1 MIPYQR
7 EVTIMIDK
15 RNIVLMG
22 LIFVGF
28 LLYNQWTLE
37 HATKTQPKAAQT
49 TASVDGLP
57 PSTVLKDNE
66 SLPPGSVV
74 KQQQVVPETPE
85 VVSASRLVHVR
96 TDVIDVTIDRKG
108 GNIVS
113 AKLLDYHEKLKS
125 LEPIQLLNDTPDK
138 LYVAQSG
145 LLGKLGPDKSDGQA
159 LFESSQKEYSL
170 ADGQNE
176 ISVDLTWKE
185 NGINVSKTFKFI
197 RGKHDIAVNYSI
209 NNNSNQEWVGN
220 FYAQIRRKKEEQSS
234 SFGLNTYQGPSI
246 STDSKPYEKLS
257 YKKMTKSDLSQSS
270 QGGWIAMQQRYF
282 VSAWIPDQAQTNH
295 YFTRAESHDI
305 FTVGFVGPELKVAPG
320 GKATTGGKFY
330 VGPELEK
337 PLAALAPHLEL
348 VIDYGWLWII
358 SSAIFWVMSKIY
370 NVVGNWGWSIILV
383 TLLIKLAFY
392 KLSAT
397 SYKSMAKMR
406 DLQPRLELLKQRYG
420 NDKQKMSKATMELY
434 KTEKVNPL
442 GGCLPML
449 IQIPVFIA
457 LYYVLIESVH
467 LRHAPFMLWIQDLS
481 VKDPLFIL
489 PILMGASMFVQQL
502 LNPPPPDPMQAKIM
516 KYALPIFFTVFFM
529 TFPAG
534 LVLYW
539 LVNNCLSILQQWYI
553 MKTFSK

>member
-1 MIPYQR
+1 MTLYQR
-7 EVTIMIDK
+7 EVKNMIDK

-22 LIFVGF
+22 LVFVGF

-37 HATKTQPKAAQT
+37 RTTKAQAQPMQT
-49 TASVDGLP
+49 SASVDGLP
-57 PSTVLKDNE
+57 PSTVLNDKQ

-74 KQQQVVPETPE
+74 QQQVAQESTENIP
-85 VVSASRLVHVR
+85 SSRLIHVS
-96 TDVIDVTIDRKG
+96 TDVLDITIDKKG

-113 AKLLDYHEKLKS
+113 AKLLDYHKKLKS
-125 LEPIQLLNDTPDK
+125 AEPIQILNDSAEK

-145 LLGKLGPDKSDGQA
+145 LLSKLGPDKSEGQA
-159 LFESSQKEYSL
+159 TFESSQNDYMMKE
-170 ADGQNE
+170 GQHDLNVD
-176 ISVDLTWKE
+176 ISWSE
-185 NGINVSKTFKFI
+185 NGLKVTKVFHFTRSKYDV
-197 RGKHDIAVNYSI
+197 GVEYSI
-209 NNNSNQEWVGN
+209 NNSSGQDWVGN
-220 FYAQIRRKKEEQSS
+220 FYAQLRRKKEEQSS
-234 SFGLNTYQGPSI
+234 TLGLNTYQGPSI
-246 STDSKPYEKLS
+246 STDSKPYEKIN
-257 YKKMTKSDLSQSS
+257 YKKMAKSDLSQTSK
-270 QGGWIAMQQRYF
+270 GGWIAMQQRYF
-282 VSAWIPDQAQTNH
+282 VSVWIPDQTQTNH
-295 YFTRAESHDI
+295 FFSRADKNDI
-305 FTVGFVGPELKVAPG
+305 FTVGFVGPELKIPSGAKTSV
-320 GKATTGGKFY
+320 GGKFY

-370 NVVGNWGWSIILV
+370 SVIGNWGWSIILV
-383 TLLIKLAFY
+383 TLLIKLMFY

-397 SYKSMAKMR
+397 SYRSMAKMR
-406 DLQPRLELLKQRYG
+406 DLAPRLELLKQRYG

-434 KTEKVNPL
+434 KAEKVNPL

-467 LRHAPFMLWIQDLS
+467 LRHAPFMLWIKDLS

-489 PILMGASMFVQQL
+489 PILMGISMFVQQL
-502 LNPPPPDPMQAKIM
+502 LNPPAPDPVQAKIM
-516 KYALPIFFTVFFM
+516 KYALPLFFTVFFM

-539 LVNNCLSILQQWYI
+539 LVNNCLSILQQWYV

>member
-1 MIPYQR
+1 MTLYQR
-7 EVTIMIDK
+7 EVKNMIDK

-22 LIFVGF
+22 LVFVGF

-37 HATKTQPKAAQT
+37 HATKAQAKTAQT
-49 TASVDGLP
+49 ASSVDGIP
-57 PSTVLKDNE
+57 PSTVLNDKQ

-74 KQQQVVPETPE
+74 QQQVAQESTENIPP
-85 VVSASRLVHVR
+85 SRLIHVS
-96 TDVIDVTIDRKG
+96 TDVLDITIDKKG

-113 AKLLDYHEKLKS
+113 AKLLDYHKKLKGE
-125 LEPIQLLNDTPDK
+125 EPIQILNDSAEK

-145 LLGKLGPDKSDGQA
+145 LLSKLGPDKIDGQA
-159 LFESSQKEYSL
+159 TFESSQNDYVLKEGQQDLNIDLNWTQNGLKVTKVFHFTREKYDVGVEYS
-170 ADGQNE
+170 
-176 ISVDLTWKE
+176 VDNTSGL
-185 NGINVSKTFKFI
+185 
-197 RGKHDIAVNYSI
+197 D
-209 NNNSNQEWVGN
+209 WVGN

-246 STDSKPYEKLS
+246 STDSKPYEKIN
-257 YKKMTKSDLSQSS
+257 YKKMAKSDLSQTSK
-270 QGGWIAMQQRYF
+270 GGWIAMQQRYF
-282 VSAWIPDQAQTNH
+282 VSAWIPDQSQTNH
-295 YFTRAESHDI
+295 FFSRADKDDI
-305 FTVGFVGPELKVAPG
+305 FTVGFVGPELKVASG
-320 GKATTGGKFY
+320 TKTTVGGKFY

-337 PLAALAPHLEL
+337 PLAAVAPHLEL

-370 NVVGNWGWSIILV
+370 SVIGNWGWSIILV
-383 TLLIKLAFY
+383 TLLIKLMFY

-397 SYKSMAKMR
+397 SYRSMAKMR
-406 DLQPRLELLKQRYG
+406 DLAPRLELLKQRYG

-502 LNPPPPDPMQAKIM
+502 LNPPAPDPLQAKIM
-516 KYALPIFFTVFFM
+516 KYALPLFFTVFFM

-553 MKTFSK
+553 MKTYSK